1 MTERAKL
8 AIKMGIEVEEL
19 KTILKMYKEDLKSNG
34 ETNPNVVNGMCWA
47 YDNDCGSFCV
57 TDLKFHRFWFKTN
70 YKQQLCP
77 FPRQESNKQLTHPP
91 RIEYLTKL
99 IEEMEL

>member
-19 KTILKMYKEDLKSNG
+19 KTILKMYKDDLKRKRDKPILRHGICYVYLIQFKS
-34 ETNPNVVNGMCWA
+34 
-47 YDNDCGSFCV
+47 D
-57 TDLKFHRFWFKTN
+57 KFHTFWFLTN
-70 YKQQLCP
+70 RKLSLCP
-77 FPRQESNKQLTHPP
+77 CSYRYEEKDKQLTHPP

-99 IEEMEL
+99 IEEMEK